1 MKLQITKVEENK
13 LSLSNPYHMF
23 KFSIRSDLTRKYYER
38 RIRNYFEF
46 IEFSPDKDM
55 EERCNSFA
63 NAMLNDSSWGLNKI
77 IMFLQYQKERTEKG
91 DITAA
96 TLINFVKVWVSSAI
110 LAESRSIFKRN

>member
-1 MKLQITKVEENK
+1 
-13 LSLSNPYHMF
+13 MF

-38 RIRNYFEF
+38 RIRNFFEF
-46 IEFSPDKDM
+46 IEFCPDKDM

-91 DITAA
+91 DITSA

-110 LAESRSIFKRN
+110 LAGSRFIFKRN